1 MSFVS
6 PFQYDCN
13 KKTHCEITMFAIG
26 NLGNQ
31 LRNMEITTERTIIL
45 WGQDDVLMMAIE
57 TLLGR
62 EGGWKVVRVSDE
74 LDDVSLAQLIEQI
87 IPDVV
92 IVHESSLSGNV
103 RLLIKFIQDYPQLKI
118 ITIGLENNKM
128 DIYNKKTICIKE
140 SSDLLAAIGSGTTP
154 ER

>member
-6 PFQYDCN
+6 PFQYDWN
-13 KKTHCEITMFAIG
+13 KKTHCENTMFAIR
-26 NLGNQ
+26 NLENQ
-31 LRNMEITTERTIIL
+31 LRNMETAMEKTIIL

-62 EGGWKVVRVSDE
+62 EGGWTVVRVSEE
-74 LDDVSLAQLIEQI
+74 LDDVSLAQLIERV

-103 RLLIKFIQDYPQLKI
+103 RLLIKFIQDYPALKI
-118 ITIGLENNKM
+118 ITIGLENNKV

-140 SSDLLAAIGSGTTP
+140 SSDLLAAIGNGTTP

>member
-1 MSFVS
+1 
-6 PFQYDCN
+6 
-13 KKTHCEITMFAIG
+13 MFAIG

>member
-1 MSFVS
+1 
-6 PFQYDCN
+6 
-13 KKTHCEITMFAIG
+13 
-26 NLGNQ
+26 
-31 LRNMEITTERTIIL
+31 MEITTERTIIL